1 MNAQKSSSFNTNIE
15 NLENK
20 ADIYIINDDIITK
33 KNFALYLLSYLQ
45 NKKYLLP

>member
-1 MNAQKSSSFNTNIE
+1 MNAQKSFLFNTNIE

-33 KNFALYLLSYLQ
+33 KINIAQ
-45 NKKYLLP
+45 NNS